1 MAAGQS
7 EAWRN
12 AVMNMMGVIIALL
25 AVGFLLGAIAIVKGL
40 LVLGII
46 GFGLFLISLVYG
58 AVLSAR

>member
-1 MAAGQS
+1 
-7 EAWRN
+7 
-12 AVMNMMGVIIALL
+12 MNMMGVIIALL